1 MSNGNQPSGQGDFR
15 GDFTRDTFDAAKR
28 FSRVFMQQGRV
39 QLDADWNEQTSIVLH
54 YLRSLAAD
62 LIGQHGGPVNDF
74 TVNTVD
80 VDATH
85 GTLTFNVTPGHY
97 YVDGILCE
105 AGDSFVIDAAGVTQ
119 DTNLVFLDVWER
131 HVTSNEDPDIS
142 EVALGGPDTTTRAQ
156 VVCNLMVPTLTDDQR
171 KELQTDVTA
180 WDTAEGDAKAD
191 KEKTLRDFVDNV
203 QKDLTLFTKPV
214 LRARAKVA
222 QPIEACH
229 ISPEAQYR
237 GAENQLYRVEIHDG
251 GAAWDGTMNTEK
263 TQPVFTETTTA
274 TFKWSRDNGSVVFPV
289 LTLKGDSVKLANLGR
304 DHRRT
309 LTIGDWVEVVD
320 DDLASRGQ
328 PGKLRQI
335 TEVKTDEMT
344 VTLSDEVGQTFDE
357 TSTTHPLLRRWDHS
371 TSDGQPADGALLFK
385 EAAGEEV
392 GNWITLED
400 GVQIQFATSDA
411 GALYHAG
418 DYWLIPARVATGDV
432 LWPKVESAGKQIA
445 AGQTPHGVEH
455 HYAPLA
461 IIDVKD
467 VNITVTLD
475 LRRTFPPLA
484 Q

>member
-1 MSNGNQPSGQGDFR
+1 MSNGSRPSGQGDFR

-62 LIGQHGGPVNDF
+62 LIGQHGGPGDSF
-74 TVNTVD
+74 KLDTVVVTD
-80 VDATH
+80 
-85 GTLTFNVTPGHY
+85 GTLTFTVTPGRY

-105 AGDSFVIDAAGVTQ
+105 AGDPFVIDEASVTQ
-119 DTNLVFLDVWER
+119 GTNLVFLDVWER

-156 VVCNLMVPTLTDDQR
+156 VVCHLTVPTLTDDQ
-171 KELQTDVTA
+171 KNALKA
-180 WDTAEGDAKAD
+180 ADTDAKLRAFAD
-191 KEKTLRDFVDNV
+191 SVLG
-203 QKDLTLFTKPV
+203 DLGSFTKPT

-237 GAENQLYRVEIHDG
+237 GAENQLYRVEIHHG
-251 GAAWDGTMNTEK
+251 GAAWDGTMDTEK
-263 TQPVFTETTTA
+263 AQPVFTDATA

-289 LTLKGDSVKLANLGR
+289 LALKGKSVTLANLGR

-328 PGKLRQI
+328 PGELRQI
-335 TEVKTDEMT
+335 KDVKTDEMT
-344 VTLSDEVGQTFDE
+344 VTLNEEVDQSYDEA
-357 TSTTHPLLRRWDHS
+357 STTHPLLRRWDHS
-371 TSDGQPADGALLFK
+371 TSDAQPADGALLFK
-385 EAAGEEV
+385 EAAGEDD

-432 LWPKVESAGKQIA
+432 LWPKVQTGDKQVA
-445 AGQTPHGVEH
+445 DGRAPHGVEH

-461 IIDVKD
+461 IIDVAGSTIN
-467 VNITVTLD
+467 VILD

-484 Q
+484 T